1 MWKIREDQDIQRDWA
16 KLEKSTYCNYY
27 KGIKESVE
35 IEAYWRRKDLKSWQ
49 QETCAR
55 WRCGNPLRGG
65 KKGFTKESCRGC
77 KGVTETWEHV
87 INCDR
92 VMQRPSRES
101 KEWWQDWRNKSSED
115 QWRDR
120 IIKEPKT
127 TADKEIC
134 NKLAEVKKVL
144 RKSSET
150 DSEI

>member
-1 MWKIREDQDIQRDWA
+1 M
-16 KLEKSTYCNYY
+16 
-27 KGIKESVE
+27 
-35 IEAYWRRKDLKSWQ
+35 EAYWRRKDLKGWQ
-49 QETCAR
+49 KETWAR

-65 KKGFTKESCRGC
+65 KKGFTKDSCRGC

-92 VMQRPSRES
+92 VMQRLSTES
-101 KEWWQDWRNKSSED
+101 KEWWQGWRNKSSED

-120 IIKEPKT
+120 IIKELKT

-134 NKLAEVKKVL
+134 NKLAEVEKAL

-150 DSEI
+150 DNEV